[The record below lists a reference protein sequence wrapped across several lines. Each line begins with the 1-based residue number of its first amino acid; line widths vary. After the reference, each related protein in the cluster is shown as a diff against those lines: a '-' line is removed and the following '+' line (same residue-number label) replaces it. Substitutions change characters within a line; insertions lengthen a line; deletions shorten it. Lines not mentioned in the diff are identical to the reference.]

1 MRALGCLLSVAISAA
16 CTYTTVNNPPLAG
29 PGLLVPAGPPGEG
42 AAAVVVTNEATPA
55 ASATNAQ
62 VCPAGQSCTWQ
73 CDEGNCAFECGE
85 GASCDI
91 QCDGGG
97 CSITVATGASCNAQ
111 CDGGR
116 CETSCAP
123 GASCDFQCDG
133 GACSVACGEG
143 STCNFDCDKGDCVTR
158 TADAS

>member
-1 MRALGCLLSVAISAA
+1 LSVAISAA

-29 PGLLVPAGPPGEG
+29 PGLLVPAGPPV
-42 AAAVVVTNEATPA
+42 ASEATPA
-55 ASATNAQ
+55 VSVTNAQ
-62 VCPAGQSCTWQ
+62 VCPAGQSCSWQ

-97 CSITVATGASCNAQ
+97 CSIAV
-111 CDGGR
+111 GGR

-123 GASCDFQCDG
+123 GASCDFHCDG